1 MIIDTSMWFLVGM
14 VCGVIVGALIAFL
27 WALSREDKVLESLI
41 MDIDYDVV
49 QEWIEEEEERRRI
62 NK

>member
-14 VCGVIVGALIAFL
+14 VCGAIVGALIAFL
-27 WALSREDKVLESLI
+27 WALSREDNVLESLI
-41 MDIDYDVV
+41 MDMDYDVV

>member
-1 MIIDTSMWFLVGM
+1 MMWFLAEM
-14 VCGVIVGALIAFL
+14 VCGVIVGSLIVFL

-41 MDIDYDVV
+41 MDMDYDVV

>member
-1 MIIDTSMWFLVGM
+1 MIIDTVMWFLVGM
-14 VCGVIVGALIAFL
+14 IVGQISAWF
-27 WALSREDKVLESLI
+27 WALRREDKVLESLI

>member
-1 MIIDTSMWFLVGM
+1 MIFDTSMWFLVGM
-14 VCGVIVGALIAFL
+14 IVGALITWL

-49 QEWIEEEEERRRI
+49 QEWIEEEEERRRV